1 MSCET
6 EVSRAI
12 LRGYHEELAA
22 QLQSDVVVV
31 GAGPAGLVCAWRA
44 AQAGLRVTILEK
56 RLTPGG
62 GVWGGAMGM
71 GKIVVE
77 KEVEPLLDA
86 LCVRSRAAEP
96 DLLVADA
103 AELASALVLKA
114 LQAGAVLLNLIY
126 LEDLVVRERR
136 VRGVVGNRAFRG
148 ARLPLDPLA
157 VDARW
162 GVDATGHEAA
172 AAKMLD
178 RRGLLGST
186 GERGIGEGPM
196 DARAAEEFVVQRTG
210 PCFPGL
216 YLAGMSVCAVFGGP
230 RMGPIFGGM
239 LRSGE
244 RVAERIL
251 EDLREQP

>member
-12 LRGYHEELAA
+12 LNGYHEELAA
-22 QLQSDVVVV
+22 QLQSDVIVV

-86 LCVRSRAAEP
+86 LSVRSRAAEP

-126 LEDLVVRERR
+126 VEDLVVRERR
-136 VRGVVGNRAFRG
+136 VRGVVVNRTFLG
-148 ARLPLDPLA
+148 DSLPIDPLA
-157 VDARW
+157 FDARAV
-162 GVDATGHEAA
+162 VDATGHEAA
-172 AAKMLD
+172 AAMTLD

-196 DARAAEEFVVQRTG
+196 DARAAEEFVVRWTG

-244 RVAERIL
+244 KVAERIL
-251 EDLREQP
+251 KDLREQF